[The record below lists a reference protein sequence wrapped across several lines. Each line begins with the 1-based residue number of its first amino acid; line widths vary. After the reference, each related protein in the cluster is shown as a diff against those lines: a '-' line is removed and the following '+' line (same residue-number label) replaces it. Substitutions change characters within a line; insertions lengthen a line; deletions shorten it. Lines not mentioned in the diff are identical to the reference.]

1 MTSTVDRCLLV
12 GMHGYTLPG
21 RLRDWLADGLGGVV
35 LFAGNIADRD
45 QLGELVADIRSAG
58 EDVVVAVDE
67 EGGDVTRLHAATG
80 APHPG
85 NLALGAVDDVAL
97 TERVGAAIG
106 AELAA
111 LGINLNLAPVA
122 DVNTNPDN
130 PIIGTRSFGADPDR
144 VAAHVVGYLTGLQST
159 GVAACAKHFPGH
171 GDTAV
176 DSHLALPTVTGD
188 LEPHLVPFRAAIA
201 AGVRSVLTAHV
212 TYPGLCDGP
221 ATLSRAVLTGLLRD
235 ELGFTGA
242 VVTDSMTMSAIAGGV
257 GVAEGAARALAAGAD
272 LVCMTGDFG
281 LQREVRDHLVG
292 HPALTGARIAQA
304 AARVRALARPVP
316 GDPTTAATTAEM
328 ADAARGALVADPGVG
343 RLDAAPYVLELSP
356 PRQGIEPTAGSLLA
370 MLTARDPRVTGARLA
385 PDTVP
390 GSPAGRTA
398 GRPDHSGG
406 RPDHTVGRTADPAA
420 GDTGMTADIADRALS
435 DALAA
440 AAGKPLVVVVRDA
453 HRVPAT
459 RQRLGTVLAN
469 RPDAVVVGI
478 GTGADRPLAAGRY
491 LGTRGGARVN
501 LSAAADLLVGARR

>member
-12 GMHGYTLPG
+12 GMPGYTLPH
-21 RLRDWLADGLGGVV
+21 RLRAWLADGLGGVV

-58 EDVVVAVDE
+58 EDVLVAVDE
-67 EGGDVTRLHAATG
+67 EGGDVTRLYAGTG

-97 TERVGAAIG
+97 TRRVGAAIG
-106 AELAA
+106 TDLAG

-130 PIIGTRSFGADPDR
+130 PIIGTRSFGAAPER
-144 VAAHVVGYLTGLQST
+144 VAAHVVAYLTGLQST
-159 GVAACAKHFPGH
+159 GVAGCAKHFPGH
-171 GDTAV
+171 GDTAL

-201 AGVRSVLTAHV
+201 AGVRAVLTAHV
-212 TYPGLCDGP
+212 AYPGLCDGP

-242 VVTDSMTMSAIAGGV
+242 VVTDSMTMSAIADRT
-257 GVAEGAARALAAGAD
+257 GVAEGAAIALAAGAD
-272 LVCMTGDFG
+272 LVCMTGDYR
-281 LQREVRDHLVG
+281 LQREVRDHLVH
-292 HPALTGARIAQA
+292 HPALSADRIAEA
-304 AARVRALARPVP
+304 AERVRALARPGGGDDAVP
-316 GDPTTAATTAEM
+316 PATAPEM

-343 RLDAAPYVLELSP
+343 RLDSAPYVLELSP

-370 MLTARDPRVTGARLA
+370 MLNARDPRVTGTRLL
-385 PDTVP
+385 
-390 GSPAGRTA
+390 
-398 GRPDHSGG
+398 PDH
-406 RPDHTVGRTADPAA
+406 ADDTLA
-420 GDTGMTADIADRALS
+420 GV
-435 DALAA
+435 LAA
-440 AAGKPLVVVVRDA
+440 AADRPLVVVVRDA
-453 HRVPAT
+453 HRVPVT
-459 RQRLGTVLAN
+459 RRRLGAVLAG

-478 GTGADRPLAAGRY
+478 GTGADRSLAAGRY

-501 LSAAADLLVGARR
+501 LSAAADLLVGAR

>member
-1 MTSTVDRCLLV
+1 MLCVTSTVDRCLLV
-12 GMHGYTLPG
+12 GMHGYTLP
-21 RLRDWLADGLGGVV
+21 RPLRDWLADGLGGVV

-58 EDVVVAVDE
+58 DDVVVAVDE

-85 NLALGAVDDVAL
+85 NLALGAVDDTAL
-97 TERVGAAIG
+97 TARVGAAIG

-144 VAAHVVGYLTGLQST
+144 VAAHVVAYLTGLQST

-176 DSHLALPTVTGD
+176 DSHLALPTVAGD

-201 AGVRSVLTAHV
+201 AGVRAVLTAHV
-212 TYPGLCDGP
+212 VYPGLCDGP

-235 ELGFTGA
+235 ELGFGGA

-257 GVAEGAARALAAGAD
+257 GVAEGAAQALAAGAD
-272 LVCMTGDFG
+272 LVCMTGDFR

-292 HPALTGARIAQA
+292 HPALSPERVAQA
-304 AARVRALARPVP
+304 VARVRALAGPVP
-316 GDPTTAATTAEM
+316 GEPTAAATTAEM
-328 ADAARGALVADPGVG
+328 AAAARGALVADPGVG

-356 PRQGIEPTAGSLLA
+356 PRQGIELTAGSLLA
-370 MLTARDPRVTGARLA
+370 MLNARDPRVTGTRLA
-385 PDTVP
+385 PNA
-390 GSPAGRTA
+390 GPAGRA
-398 GRPDHSGG
+398 DHPDGRPNH
-406 RPDHTVGRTADPAA
+406 RLGRTADPAA
-420 GDTGMTADIADRALS
+420 GDTGMPGDNADPALS

-453 HRVPAT
+453 HRVPTT
-459 RQRLGTVLAN
+459 RQRLGTVLAT